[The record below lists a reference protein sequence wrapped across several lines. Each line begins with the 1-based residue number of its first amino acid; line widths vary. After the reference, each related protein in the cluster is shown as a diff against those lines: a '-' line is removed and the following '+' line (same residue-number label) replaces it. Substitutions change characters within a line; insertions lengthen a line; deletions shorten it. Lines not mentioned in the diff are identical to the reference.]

1 MKLAIF
7 TFALVG
13 ARLALAQENYDY
25 DDDYNY
31 ETAAERDAVRPH
43 FVVEGELEGM
53 PPPPNVEVEVAV
65 GE

>member
-7 TFALVG
+7 AFALIG
-13 ARLALAQENYDY
+13 GMLAQENYDY
-25 DDDYNY
+25 DDDYDY

-53 PPPPNVEVEVAV
+53 PPPPNVEVEV